1 MFQENNC
8 THSSVMLQLLKDPHV
23 LISNIVQVGINN
35 TCLSS
40 IICCFFSFTLVD
52 EPVAKQVDVMQSSN
66 DPQVCWSPD
75 NFFCSCMV
83 LIAGNHASEDSVAES
98 VAKRQ
103 KMVNQMVYQP

>member
-1 MFQENNC
+1 
-8 THSSVMLQLLKDPHV
+8 MLQLLKDPHV

-40 IICCFFSFTLVD
+40 IICFFFSFTLVD